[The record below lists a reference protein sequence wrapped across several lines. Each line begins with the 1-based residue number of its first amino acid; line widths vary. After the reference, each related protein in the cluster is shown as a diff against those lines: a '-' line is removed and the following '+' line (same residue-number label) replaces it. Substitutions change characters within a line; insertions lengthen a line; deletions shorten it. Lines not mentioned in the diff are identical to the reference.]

1 MAGALVL
8 AVQALGL
15 PLLTRE
21 APASCCCAH
30 RSEQRKCPCKVCTH
44 AREVAGNA
52 PVLKTCGSTAD
63 AAGLVATHPV
73 VPETQ
78 PAIRTR
84 SLARRVPA
92 PADLRAPD
100 PLLEIPTPPPL
111 ALA

>member
-1 MAGALVL
+1 MAGAVAL

-44 AREVAGNA
+44 AREVAGNV
-52 PVLKTCGSTAD
+52 PVLKTCSSTAD
-63 AAGLVATHPV
+63 AARLVATDPT

-84 SLARRVPA
+84 PPARRVPA

-100 PLLEIPTPPPL
+100 PVLEIPTPPPL